1 MRKIACLLTSA
12 VLAVLATTAPAASA
26 VELVPFAGYRDG
38 GVRFATGIACFDS
51 PCPSFAAAENGP
63 LYGLAVDIPLRDR
76 LDVELLLS
84 RQSTELV
91 LTDSPFE
98 PSRPFGPL
106 PNVDMSVTHLQ
117 GGLLRHWEVG
127 AFEPFAA
134 FGLGV
139 TRLSSDP
146 LPAVN
151 TGIDSN
157 RFSASLGAGVRRSLS
172 ERVGLR
178 LEVRGYRVDMP
189 EGSDLDLLRNA
200 GGDLNLVEA
209 TTGLTF
215 RW

>member
-1 MRKIACLLTSA
+1 MRKLACLLT
-12 VLAVLATTAPAASA
+12 LAVLAPTAAGA
-26 VELVPFAGYRDG
+26 VELAPFAGYRDG
-38 GVRFATGIACFDS
+38 GVRFATGIFCLDS

-63 LYGLAVDIPLRDR
+63 IFGLIADLPLRER

-91 LTDSPFE
+91 LTDAPFE

-106 PNVDMSVTHLQ
+106 PNVDMRVTHLQ
-117 GGLLRHWEVG
+117 AGLLRHWSVG
-127 AFEPFAA
+127 TFEPFAA

-139 TRLSSDP
+139 TRLESDR

-151 TGIDSN
+151 AGIDSD
-157 RFSASLGAGVRRSLS
+157 RFSASLGAGVRRSIS
-172 ERVGLR
+172 ERIGVR
-178 LEVRGYRVDMP
+178 LEVRGFRVDMP
-189 EGSDLDLLRNA
+189 EGSDLDLLRNT
-200 GGDLNLVEA
+200 GGDLDLVEA